1 MTRCPAHGSE
11 ALVAAVHGGEPHRD
25 PVALLGDRVDD
36 AVVCPGCRVQPVQI
50 LKFAAQRVRA
60 ELRKPHIFGNRGQPG
75 SRERTDRSP
84 TDAFELAEGCR
95 GDALGDRINPYA
107 VRFHDSPGLTAGF
120 LDSSG
125 WIPGSHDSSGP
136 TASFHHSPDP
146 IPAP

>member
-36 AVVCPGCRVQPVQI
+36 AVVCPGSRIQPVQI
-50 LKFAAQRVRA
+50 LKVAAQRVRA

-107 VRFHDSPGLTAGF
+107 VRFHSLAYSEIISGRR
-120 LDSSG
+120 DSSG
-125 WIPGSHDSSGP
+125 WLGRAIS
-136 TASFHHSPDP
+136 T
-146 IPAP
+146 